1 MTHLG
6 SLTDEE
12 LIARVR
18 VSQISTPLERELS
31 RRLADAIDNLEL
43 DRDLTSE
50 IEEMTATNAA
60 LSERISELEDALNT
74 TKMKEEEN
82 A

>member
-60 LSERISELEDALNT
+60 LSDRISELEDALNT

>member
-18 VSQISTPLERELS
+18 VSQITTPLERELS

-60 LSERISELEDALNT
+60 LSDRISELEDALNT
-74 TKMKEEEN
+74 TKTKEEEN

>member
-31 RRLADAIDNLEL
+31 RRLADAIDCLEQE
-43 DRDLTSE
+43 RDLEQE

-60 LSERISELEDALNT
+60 LSDRISELEDQVNIKT
-74 TKMKEEEN
+74 KEEEN

>member
-60 LSERISELEDALNT
+60 LSDRISELEDALNT
-74 TKMKEEEN
+74 TKTKEEEN